1 MSSLRR
7 ELRRLTLA
15 QKNRFPRCVGKALL
29 GSLVGIFSERK
40 VREERVWAEFMGKKM
55 GASPPSITAT
65 KIFFKINLG
74 TGIGEVVGTD
84 PDRVSEEGVREHD
97 GGG

>member
-1 MSSLRR
+1 MDINNINNNS
-7 ELRRLTLA
+7 
-15 QKNRFPRCVGKALL
+15 PRTTYTHLECPHLP
-29 GSLVGIFSERK
+29 F
-40 VREERVWAEFMGKKM
+40 
-55 GASPPSITAT
+55 ITVT
-65 KIFFKINLG
+65 KILSKINLS

>member
-1 MSSLRR
+1 MS
-7 ELRRLTLA
+7 T
-15 QKNRFPRCVGKALL
+15 NTAL
-29 GSLVGIFSERK
+29 
-40 VREERVWAEFMGKKM
+40 
-55 GASPPSITAT
+55 PPFITVT
-65 KIFFKINLG
+65 KTNFKINLG

>member
-1 MSSLRR
+1 MDINNINNNS
-7 ELRRLTLA
+7 
-15 QKNRFPRCVGKALL
+15 PRTTYSHLEWL
-29 GSLVGIFSERK
+29 PHPF
-40 VREERVWAEFMGKKM
+40 
-55 GASPPSITAT
+55 ITVT
-65 KIFFKINLG
+65 KILSKINLA

>member
-1 MSSLRR
+1 MS
-7 ELRRLTLA
+7 T
-15 QKNRFPRCVGKALL
+15 NTAL
-29 GSLVGIFSERK
+29 
-40 VREERVWAEFMGKKM
+40 
-55 GASPPSITAT
+55 PPFITVT
-65 KIFFKINLG
+65 KTNFKINLI

>member
-1 MSSLRR
+1 MDINNINNNSSKIADYL
-7 ELRRLTLA
+7 
-15 QKNRFPRCVGKALL
+15 
-29 GSLVGIFSERK
+29 
-40 VREERVWAEFMGKKM
+40 
-55 GASPPSITAT
+55 PPFITVT
-65 KIFFKINLG
+65 KILSKMYLS

>member
-1 MSSLRR
+1 MDLNNINNNS
-7 ELRRLTLA
+7 
-15 QKNRFPRCVGKALL
+15 PRITYTHL
-29 GSLVGIFSERK
+29 E
-40 VREERVWAEFMGKKM
+40 W
-55 GASPPSITAT
+55 SPLPFITVT
-65 KIFFKINLG
+65 KILSKINLG

>member
-1 MSSLRR
+1 MDLNNINDNSPRTTYSHLEWSL
-7 ELRRLTLA
+7 LP
-15 QKNRFPRCVGKALL
+15 F
-29 GSLVGIFSERK
+29 
-40 VREERVWAEFMGKKM
+40 
-55 GASPPSITAT
+55 ITVT
-65 KIFFKINLG
+65 KILSRINLV

>member
-1 MSSLRR
+1 MKNGFGQSSW
-7 ELRRLTLA
+7 
-15 QKNRFPRCVGKALL
+15 GKRW
-29 GSLVGIFSERK
+29 VPP
-40 VREERVWAEFMGKKM
+40 
-55 GASPPSITAT
+55 PPSITVT

-74 TGIGEVVGTD
+74 NGIGEVVGTD

>member
-1 MSSLRR
+1 VMDLNNINNNS
-7 ELRRLTLA
+7 
-15 QKNRFPRCVGKALL
+15 PRTTYTHL
-29 GSLVGIFSERK
+29 E
-40 VREERVWAEFMGKKM
+40 W
-55 GASPPSITAT
+55 SPLPFITVT
-65 KIFFKINLG
+65 KILSKINLG

>member
-1 MSSLRR
+1 M
-7 ELRRLTLA
+7 TT
-15 QKNRFPRCVGKALL
+15 PL
-29 GSLVGIFSERK
+29 GQLIHTSNG
-40 VREERVWAEFMGKKM
+40 
-55 GASPPSITAT
+55 PPLPFITVT
-65 KIFFKINLG
+65 KTNFKINLI

>member
-1 MSSLRR
+1 MDLNNINNNS
-7 ELRRLTLA
+7 
-15 QKNRFPRCVGKALL
+15 PRTTYTHL
-29 GSLVGIFSERK
+29 E
-40 VREERVWAEFMGKKM
+40 W
-55 GASPPSITAT
+55 SPPPFITVT
-65 KIFFKINLG
+65 KILSKINLG

>member
-1 MSSLRR
+1 MDINDNSTRTTHTYL
-7 ELRRLTLA
+7 E
-15 QKNRFPRCVGKALL
+15 
-29 GSLVGIFSERK
+29 
-40 VREERVWAEFMGKKM
+40 W
-55 GASPPSITAT
+55 SPLPFITVT
-65 KIFFKINLG
+65 KILSKINLG

>member
-1 MSSLRR
+1 MWR
-7 ELRRLTLA
+7 E
-15 QKNRFPRCVGKALL
+15 KEVDYPPR
-29 GSLVGIFSERK
+29 I
-40 VREERVWAEFMGKKM
+40 
-55 GASPPSITAT
+55 PPLPFITVT
-65 KIFFKINLG
+65 KILSKINLG

>member
-1 MSSLRR
+1 MDINDNSTRTTHTHL
-7 ELRRLTLA
+7 E
-15 QKNRFPRCVGKALL
+15 
-29 GSLVGIFSERK
+29 
-40 VREERVWAEFMGKKM
+40 W
-55 GASPPSITAT
+55 SPPPFITVT
-65 KIFFKINLG
+65 KILSKINLG

>member
-1 MSSLRR
+1 MSFSMTRSSMRR
-7 ELRRLTLA
+7 A
-15 QKNRFPRCVGKALL
+15 INY
-29 GSLVGIFSERK
+29 
-40 VREERVWAEFMGKKM
+40 RVHGEKDGCLHPLP
-55 GASPPSITAT
+55 SSITVT
-65 KIFFKINLG
+65 KILFKINLG

>member
-1 MSSLRR
+1 MVNLHLSVNKPSL
-7 ELRRLTLA
+7 
-15 QKNRFPRCVGKALL
+15 FP
-29 GSLVGIFSERK
+29 F
-40 VREERVWAEFMGKKM
+40 
-55 GASPPSITAT
+55 ITVT
-65 KIFFKINLG
+65 KILSKINLV

>member
-1 MSSLRR
+1 MSTNTAPLP
-7 ELRRLTLA
+7 
-15 QKNRFPRCVGKALL
+15 F
-29 GSLVGIFSERK
+29 
-40 VREERVWAEFMGKKM
+40 
-55 GASPPSITAT
+55 ITVT
-65 KIFFKINLG
+65 KILSKINLA

>member
-1 MSSLRR
+1 M
-7 ELRRLTLA
+7 
-15 QKNRFPRCVGKALL
+15 
-29 GSLVGIFSERK
+29 
-40 VREERVWAEFMGKKM
+40 
-55 GASPPSITAT
+55 PPLPFITVT
-65 KIFFKINLG
+65 KTNFKINLI

>member
-1 MSSLRR
+1 MD
-7 ELRRLTLA
+7 LT
-15 QKNRFPRCVGKALL
+15 NINNNSPRTTYTHL
-29 GSLVGIFSERK
+29 E
-40 VREERVWAEFMGKKM
+40 W
-55 GASPPSITAT
+55 SPLPFTFITVT
-65 KIFFKINLG
+65 KIVSKINLV